1 MFPICFHAFPCA
13 AELRSGGC
21 RWSGAERQTASALPV
36 PCHWWRCTWCE
47 NLKPPVCLAFW
58 PKKYLVWQF
67 LGTMARTNVR
77 FSAVDKPYIWQRLS
91 TQAFWLAASFW
102 SCVIFRARATVPP
115 TEKGLLLGISF
126 VPIIFRSVGWLKCH
140 RKMPTSMYGWSK
152 KLGPC
157 SCHLFPKK
165 RTPLKH
171 LKTKTM

>member
-1 MFPICFHAFPCA
+1 MHFHAQRSFVQVA
-13 AELRSGGC
+13 ADE
-21 RWSGAERQTASALPV
+21 AVQNVKLPV
-36 PCHWWRCTWCE
+36 RYQCLVTGEGAHDAR

-157 SCHLFPKK
+157 SCHLFPKNEH
-165 RTPLKH
+165 P
-171 LKTKTM
+171 